1 MAELK
6 IVFNGELSVELHDK
20 IVAQALEMLA
30 EVDPAAVAFY
40 DPLPFK
46 VDDAVRVTNKDS
58 DLCGEIGFVEYYD
71 PTEEKQ
77 WRVSFLLDLVKHTEV
92 EQNFSADELEKV
104 EADDAEP

>member
-46 VDDAVRVTNKDS
+46 IGDKVRVTDKSNFWYKD
-58 DLCGEIGFVEYYD
+58 EGFI
-71 PTEEKQ
+71 
-77 WRVSFLLDLVKHTEV
+77 FGLDLASQMPILVRLAGISMR
-92 EQNFSADELEKV
+92 FSEDELEKV

>member
-40 DPLPFK
+40 DPLPFQIGEE
-46 VDDAVRVTNKDS
+46 VRITNKNS
-58 DLCGEIGFVEYYD
+58 VWHGSTGRIVRYD
-71 PTEEKQ
+71 PTIKRPWYVRFFVGGGGYSEEEFE
-77 WRVSFLLDLVKHTEV
+77 R
-92 EQNFSADELEKV
+92 V